1 MADKE
6 KTVEVTLSKKH
17 QHEGVERQKGEV
29 IEVKVSDLPLLED
42 FKVVEEGSVQPTGTH
57 QKKLDDEAKKKA
69 DEFQTRIDNINKS
82 VPDKV
87 DDVKPETVEV
97 KSPTPA
103 APATE
108 VTKTPV
114 SGAGNVNKETK

>member
-1 MADKE
+1 MTEKE

-57 QKKLDDEAKKKA
+57 KAKQEAEAQKAKDELQA
-69 DEFQTRIDNINKS
+69 RIDKINKS

-114 SGAGNVNKETK
+114 AGAGNLNKETK